1 MPKETVIYKSAN
13 GDLWYLLQEAD
24 SEWMRVRHQPNR
36 ASGGRSSVMELNA
49 FLSEGHGPQHEA
61 LLRLLLLMESNS
73 TRSQRHR
80 DQAAQLRAM
89 AAREPPGS
97 TIQEQVLKLAEE
109 YDRLAARA
117 EGTVS

>member
-1 MPKETVIYKSAN
+1 M
-13 GDLWYLLQEAD
+13 
-24 SEWMRVRHQPNR
+24 
-36 ASGGRSSVMELNA
+36 MELNA